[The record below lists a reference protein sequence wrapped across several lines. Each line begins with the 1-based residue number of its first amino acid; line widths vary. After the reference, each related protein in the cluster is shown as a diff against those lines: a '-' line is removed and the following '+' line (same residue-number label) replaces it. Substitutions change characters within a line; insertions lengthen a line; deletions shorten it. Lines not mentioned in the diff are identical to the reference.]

1 MKNLSVIILTIVVV
15 ALLLCI
21 APALAFWA
29 INTLF
34 AYSIAFTFKNALAF
48 YVLVVCVGGFSF
60 RSK

>member
-1 MKNLSVIILTIVVV
+1 MKSLSTVILTIVVV

-48 YVLVVCVGGFSF
+48 YVLVICLGGLSF
-60 RSK
+60 RSR